1 MQCADCGTENA
12 ARVKFCSECGA
23 PMGTQCPQCGHR
35 NAREATECGECGRK
49 LNAAQTPTAERR
61 HLTVFFADIAGS
73 TTLAER
79 LDPEDL
85 RELYARYQTICA
97 QIVQRYEGHL
107 AQYLGDGVMAYFG
120 YPRAHEDD
128 AARAVRV
135 GLEILAGVAAM
146 GAGDSRL
153 QVRIGIHTGLVVVGE
168 IGAGMRREQ
177 LALGEAPNI
186 AARLQAEAQ
195 PEGIVISEATR
206 ELLAGQFMLDD
217 LGSRTLK
224 GLSRPMQ
231 IFRVLGR
238 NRAASRFQAMTS
250 AHGLTSFVGRE
261 RETDK
266 IRAAWGRAAEGHGCT
281 LLLRGAAGIGKSRL
295 LESAGTMVSSQGT
308 EIFQAQCSPY
318 QLNNPLFPVLEM
330 IERRAGIEEGMA
342 AANKLDLLEQ
352 FAVGRGV
359 PLDEA
364 GAALAGLFSVPTLG
378 RYPETDMPP
387 AKRLQWM
394 IGVVADL
401 LLRSVDGGPVALLV
415 EDLHWADPS
424 TLDLLDKIVERQGE
438 LPVLMVCTTR
448 PEFSVPWL
456 KHPRCEEIGVEAL
469 PPEDTRTLVGR
480 VVGAKPLPPALLE
493 ELVARTAGIPLF
505 VEAVTRTIIDA
516 GILRE
521 LDDRYELTGP
531 VPPGLIPATVQDSL
545 MGRIDRLGTDRVVA
559 QLAATIGRES
569 SFELLQAVLGK
580 TTDSLAAALIRLV
593 ELEIVLENGVPPS
606 STYTFRH
613 ALIQDAAYES
623 LLRATRQEFH
633 GKIAEALINRF
644 PAMAET
650 KPELLARHYEGAGQ
664 TAEAI
669 AGWMKAG
676 QQAQKQSAL
685 RECSAYLQKAICLLE
700 TLPEDDPKRLQP
712 EMEAQLALATALMST
727 IGWGS
732 REAEKA
738 CLRARDLCEKLGNTT
753 GLLGALWGLWTV
765 YLLHGT
771 IGPSFDAATRVL
783 ELARASGD
791 PALQIAARQGIGYS
805 TYFLGLFPQA
815 REHAREAL
823 ALYNPELDRGLVM
836 SFQIPMSFACG
847 NYLMMSNWF
856 MGYPEQAE
864 EARLNAWATIEALAI
879 PACTVYALACA
890 MMIHY
895 ARRDCET
902 IERTSERLCQS
913 ATEGGYLL
921 WAAQGR
927 IYRGWV
933 WAMKGNA
940 EAGIA
945 EMNAGLEGYRMT
957 GSNLMTPQFCLMMA
971 EAQLRAGRPGEALA
985 AISRGL
991 KYASEWQEHVHEPEL
1006 HRLRGEILL
1015 TQGASSAGEA
1025 SLKRAIECAQGQK
1038 AKMLELRAALAL
1050 AKLRHKQGRNDEAAA
1065 LLQPLDAWFAE
1076 RREVP
1081 ELAETRALLDSLTG
1095 EEQNAGA
1102 H

>member
-1 MQCADCGTENA
+1 
-12 ARVKFCSECGA
+12 
-23 PMGTQCPQCGHR
+23 MGVQCPQCGHR
-35 NAREATECGECGRK
+35 NGREATECGGCGSK
-49 LNAAQTPTAERR
+49 LNAARTPTAERR

-73 TTLAER
+73 TTLAEK

-85 RELYARYQTICA
+85 RELYSQYQSICTQA
-97 QIVQRYEGHL
+97 VQQYEGHL
-107 AQYLGDGVMAYFG
+107 AQYLGDGILAYFG

-128 AARAVRV
+128 ASRAVRA
-135 GLEILAGVAAM
+135 GLDILADIASM
-146 GAGDSRL
+146 GTGESRL
-153 QVRIGIHTGLVVVGE
+153 QVRIGIHTGLVVVGD
-168 IGAGMRREQ
+168 IGGGVRREQ
-177 LALGEAPNI
+177 LALGEAPNV

-195 PEGIVISEATR
+195 PETIVISEATR
-206 ELLAGQFMLDD
+206 ELLAGQFMLQV
-217 LGSRTLK
+217 LGARTLK
-224 GLSRPMQ
+224 GLSRPIE

-250 AHGLTSFVGRE
+250 AHGLSGFVGRG
-261 RETDK
+261 RELEK
-266 IRAAWGRAAEGHGCT
+266 IRAAWGRAAEGRGCT
-281 LLLRGAAGIGKSRL
+281 LLLRGPAGIGKSRL
-295 LESAGTMVSSQGT
+295 LESAGKVASGQGA
-308 EIFQAQCSPY
+308 EVMQAQCSPY
-318 QLNNPLFPVLEM
+318 QLNNPLFPILEM

-342 AANKLDLLEQ
+342 AVNKLDLLEQ

-359 PLDEA
+359 ALDEA
-364 GAALAGLFSVPTLG
+364 AAALAGLFSVPTMG
-378 RYPETDMPP
+378 RYPEVEMPP

-401 LLRSVDGGPVALLV
+401 LLRSVEGGPVVLLM

-424 TLDLLDKIVERQGE
+424 TLDLLGEIVERQGE
-438 LPVLMVCTTR
+438 AAVLMVCTTR
-448 PEFSVPWL
+448 PEFSAPWL

-469 PPEDTRTLVGR
+469 PPEDTRMLVAR
-480 VVGAKPLPPALLE
+480 VVGRKPLPPALLE

-521 LDDRYELTGP
+521 VNDRYELTGP
-531 VPPGLIPATVQDSL
+531 LPPGMIPATVQDSL
-545 MGRIDRLGTDRVVA
+545 MGRIDKLGADRVVA

-633 GKIAEALINRF
+633 GKIAEALVHRF
-644 PAMAET
+644 PDMAET
-650 KPELLARHYEGAGQ
+650 RPELLARHYEGAGK

-685 RECSAYLQKAICLLE
+685 RECTAYLQKAIALLE
-700 TLPEDDPKRLQP
+700 MLPEDDPGRLQL
-712 EMEAQLALATALMST
+712 EMEAQLALATSLMST

-732 REAEKA
+732 REAEAA
-738 CLRARDLCEKLGNTT
+738 CLRARDLCEKLGNAT

-765 YLLHGT
+765 YLLRGS
-771 IGPSFDAATRVL
+771 IGPSFEAATRVL
-783 ELARASGD
+783 ELAMASGD
-791 PALQIAARQGIGYS
+791 PGLQIAARQGIGYS

-823 ALYNPELDRGLVM
+823 ALYDPERERELVM

-856 MGYPEQAE
+856 MGYAEQAE
-864 EARLNAWATIEALAI
+864 QARVAAWATIEALGI

-895 ARRDCET
+895 ARRDYET
-902 IERTSERLCQS
+902 IEAASERLCQS

-933 WAMKGNA
+933 QAMKGNA

-985 AISRGL
+985 AILRGMN
-991 KYASEWQEHVHEPEL
+991 YAGEAQEHIHEPEL

-1015 TQGASSAGEA
+1015 TQGASGAGAA
-1025 SLKRAIECAQGQK
+1025 SLRKAIECAQGQK

-1050 AKLRHKQGRNDEAAA
+1050 AKLHHKQGRNDEAAA
-1065 LLQPLDAWFAE
+1065 LLQPLDAWFVE
-1076 RREVP
+1076 GRGIP
-1081 ELAETRALLDSLTG
+1081 ELVETRALLASI
-1095 EEQNAGA
+1095 AGA
-1102 H
+1102 GQSAGTHAE